1 MKARPPAMLA
11 LVSLVQITEAT
22 WRADFFDDT
31 NDLSPCRSVIIAADC
46 EDEAV
51 DKAAAQM
58 DAALPG

>member
-31 NDLSPCRSVIIAADC
+31 DALSPCRSVIIAADS

-51 DKAAAQM
+51 AKAAAQM
-58 DAALPG
+58 DASLPD